1 MPVHGGCRL
10 VYVER
15 IAVDEAFLTPSL
27 CGAILGWFIL
37 VGALLRHGNVFPPF
51 FPPSDPALQSGPAVV
66 TGLLQWL
73 ARGPDADVSRQFA
86 DWSTRSARA
95 VELYSAHYQRSASL
109 WQTMFARTRGA
120 EVDAIARPDPGDRR
134 FAATEWREDAYFDF
148 LKQNYLLNSR
158 FLTELVE
165 AAEIEPRAKGQLR
178 FFARQFIDASSPA
191 NFAATNPEV
200 MRLARETNGD
210 TITRGT
216 QNLFGDVVKGRI
228 STTDEA
234 AFGVGKNLAATPG
247 AVVFENEL
255 IQLIQYK
262 PATETVRARPLVIVP
277 PCINKFYVLDLTREN
292 SFVRYAVE
300 QGNTVFVVSWRNVTA
315 EQGHLTWDD
324 YIGDGVIRALEASR
338 AIAKADKVNALGF
351 CVGGTLLATG
361 LAVLAAR
368 GDDWAESLT
377 LLATLL
383 DYSEPGEIGLFVDE
397 ASVAA
402 KEAEIG
408 AGGILEGRNLAF
420 VFSML
425 RANDL
430 VWSYVVNNY
439 LKGRSPDAFDILYWN
454 ADSTNLPGPMYCWYV
469 RNMYLEN
476 RLRVPD
482 ALKVCG
488 QRVDL
493 GRLRMPVYI
502 LATREDHIVP
512 WKAAY
517 ASTRLLKGRARFV
530 LGASGHIAG
539 VVNPAARNR
548 RSYWTSEILTE
559 SPEPW
564 LSGAR
569 EEKGSWWNDWNVWIA
584 RHAGG
589 ERPAPK
595 RLGDSKHKRIEN
607 APGRYV
613 QFRVV

>member
-1 MPVHGGCRL
+1 M
-10 VYVER
+10 
-15 IAVDEAFLTPSL
+15 TS
-27 CGAILGWFIL
+27 
-37 VGALLRHGNVFPPF
+37 
-51 FPPSDPALQSGPAVV
+51 
-66 TGLLQWL
+66 LLQWIP
-73 ARGPDADVSRQFA
+73 RGSDADVSRQFA
-86 DWSTRSARA
+86 DWSTHSARA
-95 VELYSAHYQRSASL
+95 VELYSAHYQRTAML
-109 WQTMFARTRGA
+109 WQTMFARQRGEA
-120 EVDAIARPDPGDRR
+120 SDPVARPDPGDRR
-134 FAATEWREDAYFDF
+134 FAAGEWRDDAYFDF
-148 LKQNYLLNSR
+148 LKQNYLLNAR

-178 FFARQFIDASSPA
+178 FFTRQFIEASSPA

-216 QNLFGDVVKGRI
+216 QNLIGDVVKGRI

-234 AFGVGKNLAATPG
+234 PFVVGRNLAATPG

-255 IQLIQYK
+255 IQLIQYQ
-262 PATETVRARPLVIVP
+262 PATDVVRARPLVIVP
-277 PCINKFYVLDLTREN
+277 PCINKYYVLDLTQEN

-300 QGNTVFVVSWRNVTA
+300 QGNTVFLVSWRNATA
-315 EQGHLTWDD
+315 EIGDRTWDD
-324 YIGDGVIRALEASR
+324 YIRDGVICALEVSR
-338 AIAKADKVNALGF
+338 SISKAEKVNALGF
-351 CVGGTLLATG
+351 CVGGTLLATA

-368 GDDWAESLT
+368 DEHWVESLT
-377 LLATLL
+377 LLTTLL
-383 DYSEPGEIGLFVDE
+383 DYAESGEIGLFVDE
-397 ASVAA
+397 GFVAA

-408 AGGILEGRNLAF
+408 RGGIMEGRNLAF
-420 VFSML
+420 MFSML

-439 LKGRSPDAFDILYWN
+439 LKGRAPDAFDILYWN

-469 RNMYLEN
+469 RNLYLEN
-476 RLRVPD
+476 RLRQPG
-482 ALKVCG
+482 ALAVCG
-488 QRVDL
+488 ERVDL

-517 ASTRLLKGRARFV
+517 SSTRLLKGRVRFV

-539 VVNPAARNR
+539 VVNPAAKNR
-548 RSYWTSEILTE
+548 RSYWTSEMLTE

-564 LSGAR
+564 LAGAR
-569 EEKGSWWNDWNVWIA
+569 EVKGSWWGDWNAWIGQ
-584 RHAGG
+584 HAGD
-589 ERPAPK
+589 EKPAPK
-595 RLGDSKHKRIEN
+595 RLGGGKYRRIEN

>member
-1 MPVHGGCRL
+1 M
-10 VYVER
+10 
-15 IAVDEAFLTPSL
+15 
-27 CGAILGWFIL
+27 
-37 VGALLRHGNVFPPF
+37 
-51 FPPSDPALQSGPAVV
+51 

-73 ARGPDADVSRQFA
+73 SHGSDADVSRQLA
-86 DWSTRSARA
+86 EWSTHSARA
-95 VELYSAHYQRSASL
+95 MELYSAHYQRTATL
-109 WQTMFARTRGA
+109 WQTMFARRNGA
-120 EVDAIARPDPGDRR
+120 HPDPVARPDPGDRR
-134 FAATEWREDAYFDF
+134 FAADEWRNDTYFDF
-148 LKQNYLLNSR
+148 IKQSYLLNAR

-165 AAEIEPRAKGQLR
+165 AAEIEARAKGQLR
-178 FFARQFIDASSPA
+178 FLTRQFIDASSPA
-191 NFAATNPEV
+191 NFVATNPEV
-200 MRLARETNGD
+200 MRLARETNGE

-216 QNLFGDVVKGRI
+216 RNLFGDVAKGRI

-234 AFGVGKNLAATPG
+234 MFRVGENLAATPG

-262 PATETVRARPLVIVP
+262 PATGIVRTRPLVIVP

-315 EQGHLTWDD
+315 EQGHLGWDD
-324 YIGDGVIRALEASR
+324 YIRDGVIRALAVAR
-338 AIAKADKVNALGF
+338 QIAKADKVNALGF
-351 CVGGTLLATG
+351 CVGGTLLAAA

-368 GDDWAESLT
+368 GEDWAESLT
-377 LLATLL
+377 LLTTLL
-383 DYSEPGEIGLFVDE
+383 DYAEPGEIGLFVDE

-430 VWSYVVNNY
+430 VWSYVINNY
-439 LKGRSPDAFDILYWN
+439 LKGRDPDAFDILYWN
-454 ADSTNLPGPMYCWYV
+454 GDSTNLPGPMYCWYV
-469 RNMYLEN
+469 RNTYLEN
-476 RLRVPD
+476 RLREPE
-482 ALKVCG
+482 ALRICDE
-488 QRVDL
+488 QVDL
-493 GRLRMPVYI
+493 GKLRMPVYI

-517 ASTRLLKGRARFV
+517 ASTRLLKGRVRFV

-548 RSYWTSEILTE
+548 RSYWTSEVLTE

-564 LSGAR
+564 LAGAR
-569 EEKGSWWNDWNVWIA
+569 EVKGSWWNDWSAWLVQ
-584 RHAGG
+584 HAGG
-589 ERPAPK
+589 EKPAPK
-595 RLGDSKHKRIEN
+595 RLGGGKFKRIEN

>member
-1 MPVHGGCRL
+1 M
-10 VYVER
+10 Y
-15 IAVDEAFLTPSL
+15 S
-27 CGAILGWFIL
+27 
-37 VGALLRHGNVFPPF
+37 PF
-51 FPPSDPALQSGPAVV
+51 FPSSDPALQAGPSVV

-73 ARGPDADVSRQFA
+73 SRGSDADISRRFA

-95 VELYSAHYQRSASL
+95 GELYSAHYQRTATL
-109 WQTMFARTRGA
+109 WQTMFARSRGA
-120 EVDAIARPDPGDRR
+120 EQDSVVQPDPGDRR
-134 FAATEWREDAYFDF
+134 FAAAEWREDAYFDF
-148 LKQNYLLNSR
+148 LKQSYLLNAR
-158 FLTELVE
+158 FLIELIE
-165 AAEIEPRAKGQLR
+165 AAEIEPRAKRQLR
-178 FFARQFIDASSPA
+178 FYARQFIDATSPA

-200 MRLARETNGD
+200 MRLARETNGE

-216 QNLFGDVVKGRI
+216 QNLLGDVVKGRI
-228 STTDEA
+228 STTDES

-262 PATETVRARPLVIVP
+262 PATETVRGRPLVIVP

-300 QGNTVFVVSWRNVTA
+300 QGNTVFLVSWRNVTA
-315 EQGHLTWDD
+315 ELGHLTWDD
-324 YIGDGVIRALEASR
+324 YIRDGVIRALEVARVIS
-338 AIAKADKVNALGF
+338 KADKVNALGF
-351 CVGGTLLATG
+351 CVGGTLIATA
-361 LAVLAAR
+361 LAVLVAR
-368 GDDWAESLT
+368 GEEWAESLT
-377 LLATLL
+377 LLTTLL
-383 DYSEPGEIGLFVDE
+383 DYAEAGEIGLFVDE

-408 AGGILEGRNLAF
+408 AGGIMEGRNLAF

-439 LKGRSPDAFDILYWN
+439 LKGRAPDAFDILYWN

-469 RNMYLEN
+469 RNTYLEN
-476 RLRVPD
+476 RLREPG
-482 ALKVCG
+482 ALRTCD
-488 QRVDL
+488 QQVDL
-493 GRLRMPVYI
+493 GELRMPVYI

-539 VVNPAARNR
+539 VVNPAAKNR

-564 LSGAR
+564 LAGAR
-569 EEKGSWWNDWNVWIA
+569 EVKGSWWNDWNAWLA
-584 RHAGG
+584 QHAGG
-589 ERPAPK
+589 EKPAPK
-595 RLGDSKHKRIEN
+595 RLGGGKYKRIEN

>member
-1 MPVHGGCRL
+1 M
-10 VYVER
+10 
-15 IAVDEAFLTPSL
+15 
-27 CGAILGWFIL
+27 
-37 VGALLRHGNVFPPF
+37 FPPF
-51 FPPSDPALQSGPAVV
+51 APTSDSALQPGPAIV

-73 ARGPDADVSRQFA
+73 SRGPDADVSRQFA

-95 VELYSAHYQRSASL
+95 VELYAAHHQRTATL
-109 WQTMFARTRGA
+109 WQTMFARSRGA
-120 EVDAIARPDPGDRR
+120 DPDAVVRPDPGDRR
-134 FAATEWREDAYFDF
+134 FAAAEWREDAYFDF
-148 LKQNYLLNSR
+148 IKQSYLLNAR
-158 FLTELVE
+158 FLSDLVE

-200 MRLARETNGD
+200 MRLARETNGE

-216 QNLFGDVVKGRI
+216 QNLFADFEKRRI

-234 AFGVGKNLAATPG
+234 AFRVGRNLAATPG

-277 PCINKFYVLDLTREN
+277 PCINKFYVLDLSRDN

-300 QGNTVFVVSWRNVTA
+300 QGNTVFLVSWRNVTA
-315 EQGHLTWDD
+315 ELGQLGWDD
-324 YIGDGVIRALEASR
+324 YIRDGVIRALEVSR
-338 AIAKADKVNALGF
+338 AISKAARVNALGF
-351 CVGGTLLATG
+351 CVGGTLLSTA

-368 GDDWAESLT
+368 GDDCAESLT
-377 LLATLL
+377 LLTTLL
-383 DYSEPGEIGLFVDE
+383 DYSDPGEIGLFVDE
-397 ASVAA
+397 SSVAA
-402 KEAEIG
+402 KEAEVG
-408 AGGILEGRNLAF
+408 AGGIMEGRNLAF

-439 LKGRSPDAFDILYWN
+439 LKGRAPDAFDILYWN

-469 RNMYLEN
+469 RNLYLEN
-476 RLRVPD
+476 RLREPGSL
-482 ALKVCG
+482 ATCG
-488 QRVDL
+488 EQVDL

-530 LGASGHIAG
+530 LGESGHIAG
-539 VVNPAARNR
+539 VVNPAAKNR

-564 LSGAR
+564 LAGAR
-569 EEKGSWWNDWNVWIA
+569 EVKGSWWSDWNTWLA
-584 RHAGG
+584 QYAGG
-589 ERPAPK
+589 EKPAPK
-595 RLGDSKHKRIEN
+595 RLGGGKYKRIEN